1 ARRVRRDRRRLA
13 ALTTVRR
20 DVLAQLYLPASQIRA
35 TRRDLRRQEREREA
49 RAAAPSELEVREL
62 AALARRRR
70 RALGATLLAAS
81 AVALVGTSG
90 VLVTRAVTGGA
101 LAALGGWQETWHAA
115 WSTWAAS
122 GDGYPSG
129 VSPFLAVL
137 VPPLL
142 VGSWAGLDAG
152 ALIHLLLLLAVPL
165 AALGA
170 WFAAGTITRRTS
182 LRAWAALVWSLAP
195 ALLLAVGQGRLGP
208 VLVHLALPWALT
220 ALSRAVGADRRD
232 VVLSGLVGAHHV
244 SERERAELD
253 RFASETVASLA
264 ELAGPGE
271 EATDPDDGPGATARA
286 AGPGTPR
293 EAPRAR
299 ALALAEL
306 VGLADDPQADG
317 GAASGQDED
326 AGTEPATRPA
336 TAGTAGRNAPS
347 RSAAASLED
356 ADDPTEHDQRGGP
369 VDDDPATPVTDDA
382 REIVVSARTAHGAA
396 VRAAAT
402 EQYGPG
408 SASAAAAAGL
418 LLSLVVAAVPSTAL
432 LLLPGLLLLALL
444 ARRSRARLLLTLAP
458 VAATAAPLLWRAGE
472 RAAAAG
478 GPAGWHEALRYLLT
492 DWGAP
497 LAVPGAS
504 GTTLLLGSPVRLTA
518 LVEALAA
525 TRTVTGIGTE
535 VGSTGSV
542 LATGWAGTG
551 LSVMT
556 AGLLASAL
564 AGADAA
570 RSSLVRHTFGWRH
583 ITLGVLGVVAVLV
596 PLLVGG
602 SWALAAQHASATG
615 RADLVMALT
624 PSSRQVPVIAAE
636 ITASDAAGRV
646 LVLTST
652 EEGTRVRLWHGDGTS
667 YTDTAPDVLLAQLRT
682 RAEGWE
688 PLETPSAPGGQRPAA
703 AVTGTHLDPADAD
716 LAGLVVRAVTGQDEQ
731 VADALAAHG
740 VAVVLLTDRP
750 GDEATAAARAGL
762 DATPGLEPLAATSTG
777 TSWRVSPTTATE
789 AAAVRLRGADGASEV
804 IASAAGT
811 ARTRLSAAD
820 TERTLVLAER
830 SDPAWSAT
838 LD

>member
-1 ARRVRRDRRRLA
+1 
-13 ALTTVRR
+13 
-20 DVLAQLYLPASQIRA
+20 
-35 TRRDLRRQEREREA
+35 
-49 RAAAPSELEVREL
+49 
-62 AALARRRR
+62 
-70 RALGATLLAAS
+70 
-81 AVALVGTSG
+81 
-90 VLVTRAVTGGA
+90 
-101 LAALGGWQETWHAA
+101 
-115 WSTWAAS
+115 
-122 GDGYPSG
+122 
-129 VSPFLAVL
+129 
-137 VPPLL
+137 
-142 VGSWAGLDAG
+142 
-152 ALIHLLLLLAVPL
+152 
-165 AALGA
+165 
-170 WFAAGTITRRTS
+170 
-182 LRAWAALVWSLAP
+182 
-195 ALLLAVGQGRLGP
+195 
-208 VLVHLALPWALT
+208 
-220 ALSRAVGADRRD
+220 
-232 VVLSGLVGAHHV
+232 
-244 SERERAELD
+244 
-253 RFASETVASLA
+253 
-264 ELAGPGE
+264 
-271 EATDPDDGPGATARA
+271 
-286 AGPGTPR
+286 
-293 EAPRAR
+293 
-299 ALALAEL
+299 
-306 VGLADDPQADG
+306 
-317 GAASGQDED
+317 
-326 AGTEPATRPA
+326 
-336 TAGTAGRNAPS
+336 
-347 RSAAASLED
+347 
-356 ADDPTEHDQRGGP
+356 
-369 VDDDPATPVTDDA
+369 
-382 REIVVSARTAHGAA
+382 
-396 VRAAAT
+396 
-402 EQYGPG
+402 
-408 SASAAAAAGL
+408 
-418 LLSLVVAAVPSTAL
+418 
-432 LLLPGLLLLALL
+432 
-444 ARRSRARLLLTLAP
+444 
-458 VAATAAPLLWRAGE
+458 PLLWRAGE

-518 LVEALAA
+518 LVEALAGPTPLPTASTLPGPGGGAVSPAVIVVAALLAFLPLHALLGAATRGARGHRARAGLLAAAGGLALALAA

-838 LD
+838 LDGTPLAPTEDTGWNQAFTVPAGAQGELVVEHGTGAAHAARPALLAVWALTALAAVPVRRRRHAE